1 MDWNREVENLI
12 VNFIIE
18 KTLNSQQKGVFH
30 IHGIFLEI
38 VIVLFFIVKR
48 KVQEQLNLS
57 LQLINFTMIENL
69 SLTNLDRLEINSYV
83 YYISEQVVEVSF
95 ISKLD
100 PIKVIVVIVEM
111 DLANDLDYFFDG
123 TCSIVTNR

>member
-1 MDWNREVENLI
+1 MI